1 MDVEED
7 TTQSKG
13 STTEDV
19 SRLPLIVW
27 CNLASAYL
35 GLNTFTGEETDDAK
49 GMHDY

>member
-7 TTQSKG
+7 TAQSER

-19 SRLPLIVW
+19 SRLPLTVL

-35 GLNTFTGEETDDAK
+35 GFNTFTGEETADAK